1 MTNKK
6 FKLAAMSLALT
17 ACVAASP
24 LAANAESAGTEATS
38 SAPAVETPAPTAET
52 SGENAPATNESK
64 QESTGETK
72 QESTDESKQESTDES
87 KQEST
92 NESKKESTNESKKES
107 TDESKKE
114 STNES
119 KKESTDESK
128 KESTDESKQEST
140 DESKQESTGESKQES
155 TDESKKESTDESKK
169 ESTDES
175 KKESTDE
182 SKKESTDESKQES
195 TDESKQDTT
204 NEAKQEVAVENKAL
218 AEAPAAKAPVLMT
231 AALAPAPAAPT
242 TPMEEDTVATITG
255 QDGTTTQYKSFD
267 EAVSKAN
274 NGDTIEVIKD
284 ATSTGIDLRDKKL
297 TIKGKTVTTTTDSG
311 TEEKTTVKP
320 KLKFVA
326 KEGQSQI
333 AGITLWG
340 SDLTFQNMDVN
351 MKGAS
356 STTYNKWNAVCM
368 SDNAS
373 LTLNRTDLS
382 MDGTG
387 LDASAQ
393 GIYMA
398 GRGRNELNVEDHSTL
413 TINNYYNAI
422 AWDGVGKGNEGSTY
436 FINIKDG
443 STFTAKGNGAGI
455 VGLES
460 LDVLVDNSTLT
471 ITDCTERSGI
481 NGADVKIVN
490 GSTAN
495 ISGNHEGYGIHA
507 NDLLVEN
514 STLTAN
520 NNGYGGI
527 RITGKGEFT
536 NSTVTVT
543 GTENKGNASVEIT
556 VNKNEHKDKDKY
568 LVGSLSVQNSTLN
581 ISDNKATGIACR
593 NRFSCPTSLTI
604 DDASRVT
611 IQNNNAT
618 PKNGYN
624 PKGDVGGG
632 LRIEE
637 GSTAVL
643 GRNTVINN
651 NTAKSGGGVYTKG
664 GKVTIDNSTIT
675 ENKATGNGGGICAE
689 DNSTV
694 TVVGGE
700 ISSNTSAG
708 VEQTTSGGGGL
719 YTNNSTVTLD
729 KVTITGNKAI
739 TDSRNDGGG
748 ILAAGSNLTITGS
761 TITKNTAPDCGG
773 GLFLSHTNANI
784 TGSTIEGN
792 QATQGAGVYLNDSPD
807 VAEAD
812 CTGSH
817 THNITDTKI
826 NHNTASSIG
835 GGMYVGTK
843 SDVTLTGSTLD
854 GNASTDKT
862 YGQGGA
868 IVAYSAGDITL
879 DSTTVT
885 NNYAAAGGGIYSL
898 GTAVSDTHI
907 TLRNNTKFTGNTAT
921 SGAGIYLV
929 RSSGNNILLELSDSA
944 IDNNTAS
951 SGGGGIFAYDGV
963 QINANKASFNGNKA
977 ASGAGIY
984 LYGQN
989 NKVMAELTDSF
1000 IDNNIASDWGGGIF
1014 AYNGAEVKANNTSIS
1029 NNKGGNAGG
1038 LLVWNNSSAEL
1049 SNGSKVIG
1057 NTATKGNGGGVYA
1070 INGTVTATDCDIIH
1084 NTATGN
1090 GGGIYGEQR
1099 STIGLRTGALY
1110 NNHAGTAG
1118 DDMYLNNTTLI
1129 LRPVGDDWILD
1140 DCGHPIDGWY
1150 LDGKDARW
1158 DADSQKK
1165 FVTNLDALLEGTD
1178 YEIEKGED
1186 GCYII
1191 TIGSNALALKAAHD
1205 APLEPKPDPDGPD
1218 IPNPNPDPKP
1228 EPKPGPDTS
1237 ITPEDPQL
1245 PPVQDARADT
1255 PDSPVLPANPT
1266 NPAVQ
1271 DAHALPQTGTS
1282 LFAALAMALSGF
1294 ALTIAGAWASLL
1306 GKNSRH

>member
-24 LAANAESAGTEATS
+24 LAANAETGAEATS
-38 SAPAVETPAPTAET
+38 STPAVETPAPAAEP
-52 SGENAPATNESK
+52 SAENAPTTNE
-64 QESTGETK
+64 T
-72 QESTDESKQESTDES
+72 
-87 KQEST
+87 
-92 NESKKESTNESKKES
+92 
-107 TDESKKE
+107 
-114 STNES
+114 
-119 KKESTDESK
+119 
-128 KESTDESKQEST
+128 
-140 DESKQESTGESKQES
+140 KQESTGESKQNPA
-155 TDESKKESTDESKK
+155 DETKP
-169 ESTDES
+169 
-175 KKESTDE
+175 
-182 SKKESTDESKQES
+182 
-195 TDESKQDTT
+195 
-204 NEAKQEVAVENKAL
+204 EVAVENKAL

-231 AALAPAPAAPT
+231 AALAPAPAAPA
-242 TPMEEDTVATITG
+242 TPMEEDTVATING
-255 QDGTTTQYKSFD
+255 QGYKSFD
-267 EAVSKAN
+267 EAVKAAQS
-274 NGDTIEVIKD
+274 GDTIEVIKD
-284 ATSTGIDLRDKKL
+284 TETAGMNIDKKL
-297 TIKGKTVTTTTDSG
+297 TIQGVTKTTTKPKDDG
-311 TEEKTTVKP
+311 TVEETTVKP
-320 KLKFVA
+320 KLTFK
-326 KEGQSQI
+326 KDGI
-333 AGITLWG
+333 ALWG
-340 SDLTFQNMDVN
+340 TDLTFKDMQVE
-351 MKGAS
+351 MKGVGSTPYTAEWNWMTISAS
-356 STTYNKWNAVCM
+356 KNAT
-368 SDNAS
+368 
-373 LTLNRTDLS
+373 LTLDNTDMT

-387 LDASAQ
+387 TADNTHA
-393 GIYMA
+393 IYF
-398 GRGRNELNVEDHSTL
+398 GSNNKLNVQNGSNL
-413 TINNYYNAI
+413 TIQNYKQDALE
-422 AWDGVGKGNEGSTY
+422 WDGGDGGYNC
-436 FINIKDG
+436 NITGG
-443 STFTAKGNGAGI
+443 STFTSDNNRSGFTGTFY
-455 VGLES
+455 VTVDDS
-460 LDVLVDNSTLT
+460 DVKVINSTG
-471 ITDCTERSGI
+471 SGS
-481 NGADVKIVN
+481 N
-490 GSTAN
+490 GSYFTIQN
-495 ISGNHEGYGIHA
+495 DSNVLFDNNSYWGISAWRI
-507 NDLLVEN
+507 DMSDD
-514 STLTAN
+514 STLTAT
-520 NNGYGGI
+520 NNGYSGVWT
-527 RITGKGEFT
+527 RVLNVDKTCTLDVESNGK
-536 NSTVTVT
+536 
-543 GTENKGNASVEIT
+543 
-556 VNKNEHKDKDKY
+556 
-568 LVGSLSVQNSTLN
+568 
-581 ISDNKATGIACR
+581 KATSNTTNPGI
-593 NRFSCPTSLTI
+593 FF
-604 DDASRVT
+604 
-611 IQNNNAT
+611 QG
-618 PKNGYN
+618 NG
-624 PKGDVGGG
+624 KIKST
-632 LRIEE
+632 IEE
-637 GSTAVL
+637 GAKVTIKDNAGSGIYTKQTVCDLTIGSATITNNGSGSVNEKGIGAENGGGIYNIGTLKL
-643 GRNTVINN
+643 GKGVTITG

-664 GKVTIDNSTIT
+664 GKVTINSSTIT

-708 VEQTTSGGGGL
+708 VEQTASGGGGL

-729 KVTITGNKAI
+729 KVTITGNQAI
-739 TDSRNDGGG
+739 NDFRNDGGG

-761 TITKNTAPDCGG
+761 TITENTAPDCGG

-792 QATQGAGVYLNDSPD
+792 QAKKGAGVYLNDSPD

-817 THNITDTKI
+817 THNITRTNI
-826 NHNTASSIG
+826 NRNTASSMG
-835 GGMYVGTK
+835 GGMYVGQ
-843 SDVTLTGSTLD
+843 SNVTLTGSTLD
-854 GNASTDKT
+854 GNVTTDKT
-862 YGQGGA
+862 GGQGGA

-898 GTAVSDTHI
+898 GTAGSDTHI

-921 SGAGIYLV
+921 SGAGIYLAH
-929 RSSGNNILLELSDSA
+929 SLGNNILLELSDSA

-951 SGGGGIFAYDGV
+951 SGGGGIFAYNGV

-1057 NTATKGNGGGVYA
+1057 NTATNGNGGGVYA

-1178 YEIEKGED
+1178 YEIKKGED

-1191 TIGSNALALKAAHD
+1191 TIDSNALALKAAHN
-1205 APLEPKPDPDGPD
+1205 APSEPKPDPDGPD
-1218 IPNPNPDPKP
+1218 TPNPNPNPKP

-1255 PDSPVLPANPT
+1255 PDSPVLPSSPT

>member
-1 MTNKK
+1 
-6 FKLAAMSLALT
+6 
-17 ACVAASP
+17 
-24 LAANAESAGTEATS
+24 
-38 SAPAVETPAPTAET
+38 
-52 SGENAPATNESK
+52 
-64 QESTGETK
+64 
-72 QESTDESKQESTDES
+72 
-87 KQEST
+87 
-92 NESKKESTNESKKES
+92 
-107 TDESKKE
+107 
-114 STNES
+114 
-119 KKESTDESK
+119 
-128 KESTDESKQEST
+128 
-140 DESKQESTGESKQES
+140 
-155 TDESKKESTDESKK
+155 
-169 ESTDES
+169 
-175 KKESTDE
+175 
-182 SKKESTDESKQES
+182 
-195 TDESKQDTT
+195 
-204 NEAKQEVAVENKAL
+204 
-218 AEAPAAKAPVLMT
+218 MT
-231 AALAPAPAAPT
+231 AALAAAPAAPT
-242 TPMEEDTVATITG
+242 TPMEEDTVATITD

-274 NGDTIEVIKD
+274 KGDTIKVIKD
-284 ATSTGIDLRDKKL
+284 TETDGMELRKDL
-297 TIKGKTVTTTTDSG
+297 TIQGVTKTTTKTKDDG
-311 TEEKTTVKP
+311 TVEETIVKP
-320 KLKFVA
+320 KLTFK
-326 KEGQSQI
+326 KQGI
-333 AGITLWG
+333 ALWG
-340 SDLTFQNMDVN
+340 TDLTFKDMQVEMEGVGSTPYAAEWNWMTIS
-351 MKGAS
+351 AS
-356 STTYNKWNAVCM
+356 KDAT
-368 SDNAS
+368 
-373 LTLNRTDLS
+373 LTLDNTDMT

-387 LDASAQ
+387 TAGNTHA
-393 GIYMA
+393 IYF
-398 GRGRNELNVEDHSTL
+398 GSNNKLNVQNGSNL
-413 TINNYYNAI
+413 TIQNYKHNALE
-422 AWDGVGKGNEGSTY
+422 WDGGDGGYNC
-436 FINIKDG
+436 NITGG
-443 STFTAKGNGAGI
+443 STFTSDNNRSGFVGTFYVTVDDSDVKVINSRGNGSNGSYFTI
-455 VGLES
+455 KNGS
-460 LDVLVDNSTLT
+460 DVLFDNNGTW
-471 ITDCTERSGI
+471 GI
-481 NGADVKIVN
+481 SAYRIDM
-490 GSTAN
+490 S
-495 ISGNHEGYGIHA
+495 
-507 NDLLVEN
+507 ND
-514 STLTAN
+514 STLTAT
-520 NNGYGGI
+520 NNGYSGVWTRVLNVDKTCTLDVESNGQKATTAPTEPKYTKNPGI
-527 RITGKGEFT
+527 FFQGNGEFK
-536 NSTVTVT
+536 ST
-543 GTENKGNASVEIT
+543 
-556 VNKNEHKDKDKY
+556 
-568 LVGSLSVQNSTLN
+568 
-581 ISDNKATGIACR
+581 
-593 NRFSCPTSLTI
+593 
-604 DDASRVT
+604 
-611 IQNNNAT
+611 
-618 PKNGYN
+618 
-624 PKGDVGGG
+624 
-632 LRIEE
+632 IEE
-637 GSTAVL
+637 GANVTIKDNAGSGIYTAQEVCDLTIGSATITNNGSGTGNKSGIGAENGGGIYNIGTLNL
-643 GRNTVINN
+643 GKGVTITG
-651 NTAKSGGGVYTKG
+651 NTAKNGGGVYTKG
-664 GKVTIDNSTIT
+664 KDGKVTINNSTIT

-700 ISSNTSAG
+700 ISSNTSTG

-739 TDSRNDGGG
+739 NDFRNDGGG
-748 ILAAGSNLTITGS
+748 ILAAGSDLTITGS

-792 QATQGAGVYLNDSPD
+792 QAKKGAGVYLNDSPD

-817 THNITDTKI
+817 THNITDTNI
-826 NHNTASSIG
+826 NRNTASSMG
-835 GGMYVGTK
+835 GGMYVGQ
-843 SDVTLTGSTLD
+843 SNVTLTGSTLD
-854 GNASTDKT
+854 GNVTTDKT
-862 YGQGGA
+862 GGQGGA

-921 SGAGIYLV
+921 SGAGIYLAH
-929 RSSGNNILLELSDSA
+929 SLGNNILLELSDSA

-951 SGGGGIFAYDGV
+951 SGGGGIFAYNGV

-1057 NTATKGNGGGVYA
+1057 NTATNGNGGGVYA

-1178 YEIEKGED
+1178 YMIEKGED
-1186 GCYII
+1186 GSYII
-1191 TIGSNALALKAAHD
+1191 TIGSNALALKAAHN
-1205 APLEPKPDPDGPD
+1205 APSEPKPDPDGPD
-1218 IPNPNPDPKP
+1218 TPNPNPNPKP
-1228 EPKPGPDTS
+1228 EPKPGPDTPV
-1237 ITPEDPQL
+1237 TPEDPQL

-1255 PDSPVLPANPT
+1255 PDSPVLPANST

>member
-24 LAANAESAGTEATS
+24 LAANAETGAEATS
-38 SAPAVETPAPTAET
+38 STPAVETPAPAAEP
-52 SGENAPATNESK
+52 SAENAPTTN
-64 QESTGETK
+64 ETK
-72 QESTDESKQESTDES
+72 QESTDESKKESTDEA

-92 NESKKESTNESKKES
+92 NESKKASTDESKKESTDEAKKES

-114 STNES
+114 ST
-119 KKESTDESK
+119 
-128 KESTDESKQEST
+128 
-140 DESKQESTGESKQES
+140 G
-155 TDESKKESTDESKK
+155 ESKKESTDESKK

-175 KKESTDE
+175 KKESADESKKASTDE

-195 TDESKQDTT
+195 TGESKQEAADK
-204 NEAKQEVAVENKAL
+204 NEQNAAVENKVL

-242 TPMEEDTVATITG
+242 ATPTTPAEDNTVATITR
-255 QDGTTTQYKSFD
+255 QDGTTTTTTKYTSFD

-274 NGDTIEVIKD
+274 DGDTIEVIKD
-284 ATSTGIDLRDKKL
+284 ATSTGIDLQNKKL

-455 VGLES
+455 VGRES

-624 PKGDVGGG
+624 PKGDSTGGG

-664 GKVTIDNSTIT
+664 GKVTINSSTIT

-708 VEQTTSGGGGL
+708 VEQTASGGGGL

-761 TITKNTAPDCGG
+761 TITENTAPDCGG

-784 TGSTIEGN
+784 TDSTIEGN

-817 THNITDTKI
+817 THNITRTNI
-826 NHNTASSIG
+826 NRNTASSIG
-835 GGMYVGTK
+835 GGMYVGLK
-843 SDVTLTGSTLD
+843 SNVTLTGSTLD
-854 GNASTDKT
+854 GNATTDKT
-862 YGQGGA
+862 GGQGGA

-885 NNYAAAGGGIYSL
+885 NNDAAAGGGIYSL
-898 GTAVSDTHI
+898 GTAGSDTHI
-907 TLRNNTKFTGNTAT
+907 TLRNNTKFTGNTAA

-951 SGGGGIFAYDGV
+951 SGGGIFAYNGV

-977 ASGAGIY
+977 ANGAGIY
-984 LYGQN
+984 LYGYDPN
-989 NKVMAELTDSF
+989 NKVMAELTGSF

-1186 GCYII
+1186 GSYII
-1191 TIGSNALALKAAHD
+1191 TIGSNALALKAAHN
-1205 APLEPKPDPDGPD
+1205 APSEPKPDPDGPD
-1218 IPNPNPDPKP
+1218 TPNPKPEPKP

-1255 PDSPVLPANPT
+1255 PDSPVLPSSPT

-1271 DAHALPQTGTS
+1271 DAHTLPQTGTS

>member
-1 MTNKK
+1 
-6 FKLAAMSLALT
+6 
-17 ACVAASP
+17 
-24 LAANAESAGTEATS
+24 
-38 SAPAVETPAPTAET
+38 
-52 SGENAPATNESK
+52 
-64 QESTGETK
+64 
-72 QESTDESKQESTDES
+72 
-87 KQEST
+87 
-92 NESKKESTNESKKES
+92 
-107 TDESKKE
+107 
-114 STNES
+114 
-119 KKESTDESK
+119 
-128 KESTDESKQEST
+128 
-140 DESKQESTGESKQES
+140 
-155 TDESKKESTDESKK
+155 
-169 ESTDES
+169 
-175 KKESTDE
+175 
-182 SKKESTDESKQES
+182 
-195 TDESKQDTT
+195 
-204 NEAKQEVAVENKAL
+204 
-218 AEAPAAKAPVLMT
+218 MT

-242 TPMEEDTVATITG
+242 ATPTTPAEDNTVATITR
-255 QDGTTTQYKSFD
+255 QDGTTTTTTKYTSFD

-274 NGDTIEVIKD
+274 DGDTIEVIKD
-284 ATSTGIDLRDKKL
+284 ATSTGIDLQNKKL

-581 ISDNKATGIACR
+581 ISDNNATGIACR

-624 PKGDVGGG
+624 PKGDIGGG
-632 LRIEE
+632 LRIEA

-643 GRNTVINN
+643 GRSTVITG

-664 GKVTIDNSTIT
+664 GKVTINSSTIT

-700 ISSNTSAG
+700 ISSNEAAG
-708 VEQTTSGGGGL
+708 TNRTTSGGGGIFANKGSTVKL
-719 YTNNSTVTLD
+719 NDTTVSENKVTGDYGSGGGVRVDGGKLTVDNAKILDNATNNNGGGISVKDSELSVTD
-729 KVTITGNKAI
+729 SQITGNNAWNKVTVGERI
-739 TDSRNDGGG
+739 FVNGNGGG
-748 ILAAGSNLTITGS
+748 IEIIGSDSDTKEYTITNTQITQNTTGLRGGGIYAEKASLTIT
-761 TITKNTAPDCGG
+761 K
-773 GLFLSHTNANI
+773 
-784 TGSTIEGN
+784 
-792 QATQGAGVYLNDSPD
+792 
-807 VAEAD
+807 
-812 CTGSH
+812 
-817 THNITDTKI
+817 
-826 NHNTASSIG
+826 
-835 GGMYVGTK
+835 
-843 SDVTLTGSTLD
+843 STLD
-854 GNASTDKT
+854 GNKALDTVGPQASSE
-862 YGQGGA
+862 GGGLS
-868 IVAYSAGDITL
+868 VRGGTNITL

-885 NNYAAAGGGIYSL
+885 NNSAKDGGGIWVRSDVDTSVSIKNGTTINNNQSVYGGGGVMIRQEFGKKIDVTIEDAKIETNAAENGGGIYL
-898 GTAVSDTHI
+898 LNQVDLKLKNITVS
-907 TLRNNTKFTGNTAT
+907 GNTAKN
-921 SGAGIYLV
+921 V
-929 RSSGNNILLELSDSA
+929 
-944 IDNNTAS
+944 
-951 SGGGGIFAYDGV
+951 GGGIFGQDGTKLHADNLTV
-963 QINANKASFNGNKA
+963 SNNTA
-977 ASGAGIY
+977 ASGGGVY
-984 LYGQN
+984 LWNTGN
-989 NKVMAELTDSF
+989 SIILAELLNSF
-1000 IDNNIASDWGGGIF
+1000 IDHNTVSGSGGGIF
-1014 AYNGAEVKANNTSIS
+1014 AYNGVQINANNTSIS
-1029 NNKGGNAGG
+1029 NNKSKSGGAIWMNA
-1038 LLVWNNSSAEL
+1038 SDAEL
-1049 SNGSKVIG
+1049 TG
-1057 NTATKGNGGGVYA
+1057 NTIT
-1070 INGTVTATDCDIIH
+1070 H

-1099 STIGLRTGALY
+1099 STIDLRTGALY

-1118 DDMYLNNTTLI
+1118 DDIYLNNTTLI

-1150 LDGKDARW
+1150 LDGKDVRW

-1178 YEIEKGED
+1178 YMIEKGED

-1191 TIGSNALALKAAHD
+1191 TIGSNALALKAAHN
-1205 APLEPKPDPDGPD
+1205 APSEPKPDPDGPD
-1218 IPNPNPDPKP
+1218 TPNPNPNPKP

-1255 PDSPVLPANPT
+1255 PDSPVLPANPA

>member
-1 MTNKK
+1 
-6 FKLAAMSLALT
+6 
-17 ACVAASP
+17 
-24 LAANAESAGTEATS
+24 
-38 SAPAVETPAPTAET
+38 
-52 SGENAPATNESK
+52 
-64 QESTGETK
+64 
-72 QESTDESKQESTDES
+72 
-87 KQEST
+87 
-92 NESKKESTNESKKES
+92 
-107 TDESKKE
+107 
-114 STNES
+114 
-119 KKESTDESK
+119 
-128 KESTDESKQEST
+128 
-140 DESKQESTGESKQES
+140 
-155 TDESKKESTDESKK
+155 
-169 ESTDES
+169 
-175 KKESTDE
+175 
-182 SKKESTDESKQES
+182 
-195 TDESKQDTT
+195 
-204 NEAKQEVAVENKAL
+204 
-218 AEAPAAKAPVLMT
+218 MT
-231 AALAPAPAAPT
+231 AALAPAPAAPA

-284 ATSTGIDLRDKKL
+284 ATSTGIDLRNKKL

-356 STTYNKWNAVCM
+356 STTYNDWNTVCM

-382 MDGTG
+382 MDGKD

-398 GRGRNELNVEDHSTL
+398 GRGRSVLNVDNHSTL
-413 TINNYYNAI
+413 TIKNYCNAI
-422 AWDGVGKGNEGSTY
+422 AWDGVDESKGNKDSTY
-436 FINIKDG
+436 FINITDG
-443 STFTAKGNGAGI
+443 STFKAEGNGAGI

-460 LDVLVDNSTLT
+460 LDVLVDHSTLT

-581 ISDNKATGIACR
+581 ISDNNATGIACR

-624 PKGDVGGG
+624 ANGDVGGG
-632 LRIEE
+632 LRIEA

-651 NTAKSGGGVYTKG
+651 NTAKSGGGVYTKD
-664 GKVTIDNSTIT
+664 GKVTINNSTIT
-675 ENKATGNGGGICAE
+675 ENKATGYGGGICAE

-694 TVVGGE
+694 T
-700 ISSNTSAG
+700 I
-708 VEQTTSGGGGL
+708 
-719 YTNNSTVTLD
+719 
-729 KVTITGNKAI
+729 
-739 TDSRNDGGG
+739 DGG
-748 ILAAGSNLTITGS
+748 
-761 TITKNTAPDCGG
+761 
-773 GLFLSHTNANI
+773 
-784 TGSTIEGN
+784 
-792 QATQGAGVYLNDSPD
+792 
-807 VAEAD
+807 
-812 CTGSH
+812 
-817 THNITDTKI
+817 
-826 NHNTASSIG
+826 
-835 GGMYVGTK
+835 
-843 SDVTLTGSTLD
+843 
-854 GNASTDKT
+854 
-862 YGQGGA
+862 
-868 IVAYSAGDITL
+868 
-879 DSTTVT
+879 
-885 NNYAAAGGGIYSL
+885 
-898 GTAVSDTHI
+898 
-907 TLRNNTKFTGNTAT
+907 
-921 SGAGIYLV
+921 
-929 RSSGNNILLELSDSA
+929 
-944 IDNNTAS
+944 
-951 SGGGGIFAYDGV
+951 
-963 QINANKASFNGNKA
+963 
-977 ASGAGIY
+977 
-984 LYGQN
+984 
-989 NKVMAELTDSF
+989 
-1000 IDNNIASDWGGGIF
+1000 
-1014 AYNGAEVKANNTSIS
+1014 
-1029 NNKGGNAGG
+1029 
-1038 LLVWNNSSAEL
+1038 
-1049 SNGSKVIG
+1049 KVIG
-1057 NTATKGNGGGVYA
+1057 NTAQSGGGVY
-1070 INGTVTATDCDIIH
+1070 TKDSKVTIDKSTITK
-1084 NTATGN
+1084 NKATGN
-1090 GGGIYGEQR
+1090 GGGFYLITSTLTASGNTINNNSSQAGGGLYLDSTNAELTGNTIDSNKVIGAGGGMYTYGDTNNIGSNTIALKGNTITNNTAGSSGGGLAFANRNQHVTLDGDIIENNDGGVYGGGIHFASADLTMNGGSLSTNNARNGGGIYHAIYGKTVTLNDVKIQGNTAAKRGGGIFLWDSKGKLVLGSGTLVSCNKAELEGGGIYGGVK
-1099 STIGLRTGALY
+1099 STIELIAGALY

-1118 DDMYLNNTTLI
+1118 DDIYLKEKTNMTLI

-1178 YEIEKGED
+1178 YMIEKGED
-1186 GCYII
+1186 GSYII
-1191 TIGSNALALKAAHD
+1191 TIGSNALALKAAHN
-1205 APLEPKPDPDGPD
+1205 APSEPKPDPDGPD
-1218 IPNPNPDPKP
+1218 TPNPNPNPKP
-1228 EPKPGPDTS
+1228 EPKPGPDTPV
-1237 ITPEDPQL
+1237 TPEDPQL

-1255 PDSPVLPANPT
+1255 PDSPVLPANPA

>member
-1 MTNKK
+1 
-6 FKLAAMSLALT
+6 
-17 ACVAASP
+17 
-24 LAANAESAGTEATS
+24 
-38 SAPAVETPAPTAET
+38 
-52 SGENAPATNESK
+52 
-64 QESTGETK
+64 
-72 QESTDESKQESTDES
+72 
-87 KQEST
+87 
-92 NESKKESTNESKKES
+92 
-107 TDESKKE
+107 
-114 STNES
+114 
-119 KKESTDESK
+119 
-128 KESTDESKQEST
+128 
-140 DESKQESTGESKQES
+140 
-155 TDESKKESTDESKK
+155 
-169 ESTDES
+169 
-175 KKESTDE
+175 
-182 SKKESTDESKQES
+182 
-195 TDESKQDTT
+195 
-204 NEAKQEVAVENKAL
+204 
-218 AEAPAAKAPVLMT
+218 MT
-231 AALAPAPAAPT
+231 AALAKAPAAPT

-297 TIKGKTVTTTTDSG
+297 TIKGKTVTTTTTDSG

-356 STTYNKWNAVCM
+356 STTYNDWNTVCM

-373 LTLNRTDLS
+373 LTLNRTNLS

-398 GRGRNELNVEDHSTL
+398 GRGRSVLNVDNHSTL
-413 TINNYYNAI
+413 TIKNYYNAI
-422 AWDGVGKGNEGSTY
+422 AWDGVDESKGNKDSTY
-436 FINIKDG
+436 FINITDG
-443 STFTAKGNGAGI
+443 STFKAEGNGAGI

-460 LDVLVDNSTLT
+460 LDVLVDHSTLT

-700 ISSNTSAG
+700 ISSNEAAG
-708 VEQTTSGGGGL
+708 TNRTTSGGGGIFANKGSTVKL
-719 YTNNSTVTLD
+719 NDTTVSENKVTGDYGSGGGVRVDGGKLTVDNAKILDNATNNNGGGISVKDSELSVTD
-729 KVTITGNKAI
+729 SQITGNNAWNKVTVGERI
-739 TDSRNDGGG
+739 FVNGNGGG
-748 ILAAGSNLTITGS
+748 IEIIGSDSDTKEYTITNTQITQNTTGLRGGGIYAEKASLTIT
-761 TITKNTAPDCGG
+761 K
-773 GLFLSHTNANI
+773 
-784 TGSTIEGN
+784 
-792 QATQGAGVYLNDSPD
+792 
-807 VAEAD
+807 
-812 CTGSH
+812 
-817 THNITDTKI
+817 
-826 NHNTASSIG
+826 
-835 GGMYVGTK
+835 
-843 SDVTLTGSTLD
+843 STLD
-854 GNASTDKT
+854 GNKALDTVGPQASSE
-862 YGQGGA
+862 GGGLS
-868 IVAYSAGDITL
+868 VRGGTNITL

-885 NNYAAAGGGIYSL
+885 NNSAKDGGGIWVRSDVDTSVSIKNGTTINNNQSVYGGGGVMIRQEFGKKIDVTIEDAKIETNAAENGGGIYL
-898 GTAVSDTHI
+898 LNQVDLKLKNITVS
-907 TLRNNTKFTGNTAT
+907 GNTAKN
-921 SGAGIYLV
+921 V
-929 RSSGNNILLELSDSA
+929 
-944 IDNNTAS
+944 
-951 SGGGGIFAYDGV
+951 GGGIFGQDGTKLHADNLTV
-963 QINANKASFNGNKA
+963 SNNTA
-977 ASGAGIY
+977 ASGGGVY
-984 LYGQN
+984 LWNTGN
-989 NKVMAELTDSF
+989 SIILAELLNSF
-1000 IDNNIASDWGGGIF
+1000 IDHNTVSGSGGGIF
-1014 AYNGAEVKANNTSIS
+1014 AYNGVQINANNTSIS
-1029 NNKGGNAGG
+1029 NNKSKSGGAIWMNA
-1038 LLVWNNSSAEL
+1038 SDAEL
-1049 SNGSKVIG
+1049 TG
-1057 NTATKGNGGGVYA
+1057 NTIT
-1070 INGTVTATDCDIIH
+1070 H

-1099 STIGLRTGALY
+1099 ATIGLRTGALY

-1118 DDMYLNNTTLI
+1118 DDLYLKEKSGSKLI

-1178 YEIEKGED
+1178 YMIEKGED
-1186 GCYII
+1186 GSYII
-1191 TIGSNALALKAAHD
+1191 TIGSNALALKAAHN
-1205 APLEPKPDPDGPD
+1205 APSEPKPDPDGPD
-1218 IPNPNPDPKP
+1218 TPNPNPNPKP

-1255 PDSPVLPANPT
+1255 PDSPVLPSSPT

-1271 DAHALPQTGTS
+1271 DAHTLPQTGTS

>member
-24 LAANAESAGTEATS
+24 LAANAETGAEATS
-38 SAPAVETPAPTAET
+38 STPAVETPAPAAEP
-52 SGENAPATNESK
+52 SGENAPATNETK

-87 KQEST
+87 K
-92 NESKKESTNESKKES
+92 KES

-114 STNES
+114 SA
-119 KKESTDESK
+119 DEA
-128 KESTDESKQEST
+128 
-140 DESKQESTGESKQES
+140 KQESTGESKQNPA
-155 TDESKKESTDESKK
+155 DETKP
-169 ESTDES
+169 
-175 KKESTDE
+175 
-182 SKKESTDESKQES
+182 
-195 TDESKQDTT
+195 
-204 NEAKQEVAVENKAL
+204 EVAVENKAL

-231 AALAPAPAAPT
+231 AALAPAPAAPA

-297 TIKGKTVTTTTDSG
+297 TIKGKTVTTTTTTDSG

-351 MKGAS
+351 MKGAG
-356 STTYNKWNAVCM
+356 STTYNDWNTVCM

-373 LTLNRTDLS
+373 LTLNNTNLL
-382 MDGTG
+382 MDGKD

-398 GRGRNELNVEDHSTL
+398 GRGRSVLNVDNHSTL
-413 TINNYYNAI
+413 TINNYCNAI
-422 AWDGVGKGNEGSTY
+422 AWDGVDESKGNKDSTY
-436 FINIKDG
+436 FINITDG
-443 STFTAKGNGAGI
+443 STFKAEGNGAGI

-460 LDVLVDNSTLT
+460 LDVLVDHSTLT

-581 ISDNKATGIACR
+581 ILDNNATGIACR

-624 PKGDVGGG
+624 PKGDSTGGG

-664 GKVTIDNSTIT
+664 GKVTVNSSTIT

-708 VEQTTSGGGGL
+708 VEQTASGGGGL

-739 TDSRNDGGG
+739 NDFRNDGGG
-748 ILAAGSNLTITGS
+748 ILAAGSDLTITGS

-792 QATQGAGVYLNDSPD
+792 QAKKGAGVYLNDSPD

-826 NHNTASSIG
+826 NRNTASSMG
-835 GGMYVGTK
+835 GGMYVGQ
-843 SDVTLTGSTLD
+843 SNVTLTGSTLD
-854 GNASTDKT
+854 GNVTTDKT
-862 YGQGGA
+862 GGQGGA

-907 TLRNNTKFTGNTAT
+907 TLRNNTKFTGNTAA
-921 SGAGIYLV
+921 SGAGIYLAH
-929 RSSGNNILLELSDSA
+929 SLGNNILLELSDSA

-951 SGGGGIFAYDGV
+951 SGGGGIFAYNGV

-1057 NTATKGNGGGVYA
+1057 NTATNGNGGGVYA

-1178 YEIEKGED
+1178 YMIEKGED

-1191 TIGSNALALKAAHD
+1191 TIGSNALALKAAHN
-1205 APLEPKPDPDGPD
+1205 APSEPKPDPDGPD
-1218 IPNPNPDPKP
+1218 TPNPNPNPKP
-1228 EPKPGPDTS
+1228 EPKPGPDTPV
-1237 ITPEDPQL
+1237 TPEDPQL

-1255 PDSPVLPANPT
+1255 PDSPVLPSSPT

>member
-24 LAANAESAGTEATS
+24 LAANAESAGAEATS
-38 SAPAVETPAPTAET
+38 STPAVETPAPAAEP
-52 SGENAPATNESK
+52 SAENAPATNE
-64 QESTGETK
+64 TK
-72 QESTDESKQESTDES
+72 Q
-87 KQEST
+87 
-92 NESKKESTNESKKES
+92 
-107 TDESKKE
+107 
-114 STNES
+114 
-119 KKESTDESK
+119 ESTDESK

-140 DESKQESTGESKQES
+140 NESKQEAADK
-155 TDESKKESTDESKK
+155 
-169 ESTDES
+169 
-175 KKESTDE
+175 
-182 SKKESTDESKQES
+182 
-195 TDESKQDTT
+195 
-204 NEAKQEVAVENKAL
+204 NEQNAAVENKAL

-242 TPMEEDTVATITG
+242 TPMEEDTVATITK
-255 QDGTTTQYKSFD
+255 DGTTTQYKSFD

-297 TIKGKTVTTTTDSG
+297 TIKGKTVTTTTTTDSG

-351 MKGAS
+351 MKGAG
-356 STTYNKWNAVCM
+356 STTYNDWNTVCM

-455 VGLES
+455 VGRES
-460 LDVLVDNSTLT
+460 LDVLVDHSTLT

-514 STLTAN
+514 STLTAS

-556 VNKNEHKDKDKY
+556 VNKNEHKDKY
-568 LVGSLSVQNSTLN
+568 LVGSLDVRNSTLN
-581 ISDNKATGIACR
+581 ISDNNATGIACR

-624 PKGDVGGG
+624 PKGDSTGGG

-664 GKVTIDNSTIT
+664 GKVTINKSTIT
-675 ENKATGNGGGICAE
+675 ENKVTGNGGGICAE

-700 ISSNTSAG
+700 ISSNTSTG
-708 VEQTTSGGGGL
+708 VEQTASGGGGL

-784 TGSTIEGN
+784 TDSTIEGN

-817 THNITDTKI
+817 THNITRTKI
-826 NHNTASSIG
+826 NRNTASSIG

-843 SDVTLTGSTLD
+843 SNVTLTGSTLD

-868 IVAYSAGDITL
+868 IVAYGAGDITL
-879 DSTTVT
+879 DSTTIT
-885 NNYAAAGGGIYSL
+885 NNDAAAGGGIYSL
-898 GTAVSDTHI
+898 GVAVSDTHI
-907 TLRNNTKFTGNTAT
+907 TLRNNTKFTGNTAA

-977 ASGAGIY
+977 ANGAGIY
-984 LYGQN
+984 LYGKN

-1057 NTATKGNGGGVYA
+1057 NTATNGNGGGVYA

-1099 STIGLRTGALY
+1099 STIDLRTGALY

-1118 DDMYLNNTTLI
+1118 DDIYLNNTTLI

-1178 YEIEKGED
+1178 YMIEKGED

-1191 TIGSNALALKAAHD
+1191 TIGSNALALKAAHN
-1205 APLEPKPDPDGPD
+1205 APSEPKPDPDGPD
-1218 IPNPNPDPKP
+1218 TPNPKPNPKP

-1255 PDSPVLPANPT
+1255 PDSPVLPSSPA

>member
-38 SAPAVETPAPTAET
+38 SAPAVETPAPAAEP
-52 SGENAPATNESK
+52 SGENAPTTNETKQESTNESK

-72 QESTDESKQESTDES
+72 QESTDESKQESADEA
-87 KQEST
+87 
-92 NESKKESTNESKKES
+92 
-107 TDESKKE
+107 
-114 STNES
+114 
-119 KKESTDESK
+119 
-128 KESTDESKQEST
+128 
-140 DESKQESTGESKQES
+140 KQESTGESKQNPA
-155 TDESKKESTDESKK
+155 DETKP
-169 ESTDES
+169 
-175 KKESTDE
+175 
-182 SKKESTDESKQES
+182 
-195 TDESKQDTT
+195 
-204 NEAKQEVAVENKAL
+204 EVAVENKAL

-231 AALAPAPAAPT
+231 AALAKAPAAPT

-284 ATSTGIDLRDKKL
+284 ATSTGIDLRDKNL
-297 TIKGKTVTTTTDSG
+297 TIKGTAQKVTTTTDSG
-311 TEEKTTVKP
+311 TKEKTTVKP

-340 SDLTFQNMDVN
+340 SDLTFQNMDVD
-351 MKGAS
+351 MTGAS
-356 STTYNKWNAVCM
+356 STTYNDWNTVCM
-368 SDNAS
+368 SDNAA
-373 LTLNRTDLS
+373 LTLNNTNLL
-382 MDGTG
+382 MDGKD

-398 GRGRNELNVEDHSTL
+398 GRGRSVLNVDNHSTL
-413 TINNYYNAI
+413 TIKNYCNAI
-422 AWDGVGKGNEGSTY
+422 AWDGVDESKGNKDSTY
-436 FINIKDG
+436 FINITDG
-443 STFTAKGNGAGI
+443 STFKAEGNGAGI

-495 ISGNHEGYGIHA
+495 ISDNHEGYGIHA

-581 ISDNKATGIACR
+581 ISDNNATGIACR

-624 PKGDVGGG
+624 PKGDIGGG

-643 GRNTVINN
+643 GRSTVINN

-664 GKVTIDNSTIT
+664 GKVTINKSTIT

-694 TVVGGE
+694 T
-700 ISSNTSAG
+700 I
-708 VEQTTSGGGGL
+708 
-719 YTNNSTVTLD
+719 
-729 KVTITGNKAI
+729 
-739 TDSRNDGGG
+739 DGG
-748 ILAAGSNLTITGS
+748 
-761 TITKNTAPDCGG
+761 
-773 GLFLSHTNANI
+773 
-784 TGSTIEGN
+784 
-792 QATQGAGVYLNDSPD
+792 
-807 VAEAD
+807 
-812 CTGSH
+812 
-817 THNITDTKI
+817 
-826 NHNTASSIG
+826 
-835 GGMYVGTK
+835 
-843 SDVTLTGSTLD
+843 
-854 GNASTDKT
+854 
-862 YGQGGA
+862 
-868 IVAYSAGDITL
+868 
-879 DSTTVT
+879 
-885 NNYAAAGGGIYSL
+885 
-898 GTAVSDTHI
+898 
-907 TLRNNTKFTGNTAT
+907 
-921 SGAGIYLV
+921 
-929 RSSGNNILLELSDSA
+929 
-944 IDNNTAS
+944 
-951 SGGGGIFAYDGV
+951 
-963 QINANKASFNGNKA
+963 
-977 ASGAGIY
+977 
-984 LYGQN
+984 
-989 NKVMAELTDSF
+989 
-1000 IDNNIASDWGGGIF
+1000 
-1014 AYNGAEVKANNTSIS
+1014 
-1029 NNKGGNAGG
+1029 
-1038 LLVWNNSSAEL
+1038 
-1049 SNGSKVIG
+1049 KVIG
-1057 NTATKGNGGGVYA
+1057 NTAQSGGGVY
-1070 INGTVTATDCDIIH
+1070 TKDSKVTIDKSTITK
-1084 NTATGN
+1084 NKATGN
-1090 GGGIYGEQR
+1090 GGGFYLITSTLTASGNTINNNSSQAGGGLYLDSTNAELTGNTIDSNKVIGAGGGMYTYGDTNNIGSNTIALKGNTITNNTAGSSGGGLAFANRNQHVTLDGDIIENNDGGVYGGGIHFASADLTMNGGSLSTNNARNGGGIYHAIYGKTVTLNDVKIQGNTAAKRGGGIFLWDSKGKLVLGNGTLVSGNKAELEGGGIYGGVK
-1099 STIGLRTGALY
+1099 STIELIAGALY

-1118 DDMYLNNTTLI
+1118 DDIYLKEKTNMTLI

-1191 TIGSNALALKAAHD
+1191 TIGSNALALKAAHN
-1205 APLEPKPDPDGPD
+1205 APSEPKPDPDGPD
-1218 IPNPNPDPKP
+1218 TPNPNPNPKP
-1228 EPKPGPDTS
+1228 EPKPGPDTPV
-1237 ITPEDPQL
+1237 TPEDPQL

-1255 PDSPVLPANPT
+1255 PDSPVLPANPA

>member
-1 MTNKK
+1 MDV
-6 FKLAAMSLALT
+6 SLA
-17 ACVAASP
+17 
-24 LAANAESAGTEATS
+24 
-38 SAPAVETPAPTAET
+38 
-52 SGENAPATNESK
+52 K
-64 QESTGETK
+64 
-72 QESTDESKQESTDES
+72 
-87 KQEST
+87 
-92 NESKKESTNESKKES
+92 
-107 TDESKKE
+107 
-114 STNES
+114 
-119 KKESTDESK
+119 
-128 KESTDESKQEST
+128 
-140 DESKQESTGESKQES
+140 
-155 TDESKKESTDESKK
+155 
-169 ESTDES
+169 
-175 KKESTDE
+175 
-182 SKKESTDESKQES
+182 
-195 TDESKQDTT
+195 
-204 NEAKQEVAVENKAL
+204 
-218 AEAPAAKAPVLMT
+218 
-231 AALAPAPAAPT
+231 APAAPAA
-242 TPMEEDTVATITG
+242 PAEENTAAEDVATLNG
-255 QDGTTTQYKSFD
+255 KGYKSFD

-274 NGDTIEVIKD
+274 DGDTIEVIKD
-284 ATSTGIDLRDKKL
+284 ATSTGIDLRNKKL
-297 TIKGKTVTTTTDSG
+297 TIKGKTVTTTDSG

-340 SDLTFQNMDVN
+340 SDLTFQNMDVD
-351 MKGAS
+351 MTGAS

-373 LTLNRTDLS
+373 LTLNRTNLS

-455 VGLES
+455 VGRES

-507 NDLLVEN
+507 NDLLVEK

-581 ISDNKATGIACR
+581 ISDNNATGIACR

-618 PKNGYN
+618 PYNKNYN
-624 PKGDVGGG
+624 EKDRIGGG

-664 GKVTIDNSTIT
+664 GKVTINSSTIT

-700 ISSNTSAG
+700 ISSNEAAG
-708 VEQTTSGGGGL
+708 TNRTTSGGGGIFANKGSTVKL
-719 YTNNSTVTLD
+719 NDTTVSENKVTGDYGSGGGVRVDGGKLTVDNAKILDNATNNNGGGISVKDSELSVTD
-729 KVTITGNKAI
+729 SQITGNNAWNKVTVGERI
-739 TDSRNDGGG
+739 FVNGNGGG
-748 ILAAGSNLTITGS
+748 IEIIGSDSDTKEYTITNTQITQNTTGLRGGGIYAEKASLTIT
-761 TITKNTAPDCGG
+761 K
-773 GLFLSHTNANI
+773 
-784 TGSTIEGN
+784 
-792 QATQGAGVYLNDSPD
+792 
-807 VAEAD
+807 
-812 CTGSH
+812 
-817 THNITDTKI
+817 
-826 NHNTASSIG
+826 
-835 GGMYVGTK
+835 
-843 SDVTLTGSTLD
+843 STLD
-854 GNASTDKT
+854 GNKALDTVGPQASSE
-862 YGQGGA
+862 GGGLS
-868 IVAYSAGDITL
+868 VRGGTNITL

-885 NNYAAAGGGIYSL
+885 NNSAKDGGGIWVRSDVDTSVSIKNGTTINNNQSVYGGGGVMIRQEFGKKIDVTIEDAKIETNAAENGGGIYL
-898 GTAVSDTHI
+898 LNQVDLKLKNITVS
-907 TLRNNTKFTGNTAT
+907 GNTAKN
-921 SGAGIYLV
+921 V
-929 RSSGNNILLELSDSA
+929 
-944 IDNNTAS
+944 
-951 SGGGGIFAYDGV
+951 GGGIFGQDGTKLHADNLTV
-963 QINANKASFNGNKA
+963 SNNTA
-977 ASGAGIY
+977 ASGGGVY
-984 LYGQN
+984 LWNTGN
-989 NKVMAELTDSF
+989 SIILAELLNSF
-1000 IDNNIASDWGGGIF
+1000 VDHNIASSSGGGIF

-1049 SNGSKVIG
+1049 SNGSKVCG
-1057 NTATKGNGGGVYA
+1057 NTATTGNGGGVYA
-1070 INGTVTATDCDIIH
+1070 INGTVTATDCDISDNDAGQYNGGGICAQNSALTLEKNTLNRNKSKSGGAIWMNASDAELTGNTITH

-1118 DDMYLNNTTLI
+1118 DDIYLNNTTLI

-1191 TIGSNALALKAAHD
+1191 TIGSNALALKAAHN
-1205 APLEPKPDPDGPD
+1205 APSEPKPDPDGPD
-1218 IPNPNPDPKP
+1218 TPNPKPNPKP

-1255 PDSPVLPANPT
+1255 PDSPVLPSSPA

>member
-1 MTNKK
+1 MI
-6 FKLAAMSLALT
+6 S
-17 ACVAASP
+17 
-24 LAANAESAGTEATS
+24 
-38 SAPAVETPAPTAET
+38 ET
-52 SGENAPATNESK
+52 
-64 QESTGETK
+64 
-72 QESTDESKQESTDES
+72 
-87 KQEST
+87 
-92 NESKKESTNESKKES
+92 
-107 TDESKKE
+107 
-114 STNES
+114 
-119 KKESTDESK
+119 
-128 KESTDESKQEST
+128 
-140 DESKQESTGESKQES
+140 
-155 TDESKKESTDESKK
+155 
-169 ESTDES
+169 
-175 KKESTDE
+175 
-182 SKKESTDESKQES
+182 
-195 TDESKQDTT
+195 
-204 NEAKQEVAVENKAL
+204 
-218 AEAPAAKAPVLMT
+218 
-231 AALAPAPAAPT
+231 
-242 TPMEEDTVATITG
+242 
-255 QDGTTTQYKSFD
+255 
-267 EAVSKAN
+267 
-274 NGDTIEVIKD
+274 
-284 ATSTGIDLRDKKL
+284 KKL

-340 SDLTFQNMDVN
+340 SDLTFQNMDVD
-351 MKGAS
+351 MTGAS
-356 STTYNKWNAVCM
+356 ATTNHKWNAVCM
-368 SDNAS
+368 SGDAA
-373 LTLNRTDLS
+373 LTLKSTDLS
-382 MDGTG
+382 MNGKD
-387 LDASAQ
+387 LDERKDQEILKPQ

-398 GRGRNELNVEDHSTL
+398 GCGRNELNVDDHSTL

-422 AWDGVGKGNEGSTY
+422 AWDGVGNKDSIY
-436 FINIKDG
+436 YINIKNG
-443 STFTAKGNGAGI
+443 STFKAEGNGAGI

-568 LVGSLSVQNSTLN
+568 LVGSLDVRNSTLN
-581 ISDNKATGIACR
+581 ISDNNATGIACR

-624 PKGDVGGG
+624 PKGDSTGGG

-664 GKVTIDNSTIT
+664 GKVTINKSTIT

-700 ISSNTSAG
+700 ISSNEAAG
-708 VEQTTSGGGGL
+708 TNRTTSGGGGIFANKGSTVKL
-719 YTNNSTVTLD
+719 NDTTVSENKVTGDYGSGGGVRVDGGKLTVDNAKILDNATNNNGGGISVKDSELSVTD
-729 KVTITGNKAI
+729 SQITGNNAWNKVTVGERI
-739 TDSRNDGGG
+739 FVNGNGGG
-748 ILAAGSNLTITGS
+748 IEIIGSDSDTKEHTITNTQITQNTTGLRGGGVYAEKASLTIT
-761 TITKNTAPDCGG
+761 K
-773 GLFLSHTNANI
+773 
-784 TGSTIEGN
+784 
-792 QATQGAGVYLNDSPD
+792 
-807 VAEAD
+807 
-812 CTGSH
+812 
-817 THNITDTKI
+817 
-826 NHNTASSIG
+826 
-835 GGMYVGTK
+835 
-843 SDVTLTGSTLD
+843 STLD
-854 GNASTDKT
+854 GNKALDTVGPQASSE
-862 YGQGGA
+862 GGGLS
-868 IVAYSAGDITL
+868 VRGGTNITL

-885 NNYAAAGGGIYSL
+885 NNSAKDGGGIWVRSDVDTSVSIKNGTTISNNQSVYGGGGVMIRQELGKKINVTIEDAKIETNAAENGGGIYL
-898 GTAVSDTHI
+898 LNQVDLQLKNITVS
-907 TLRNNTKFTGNTAT
+907 GNTAKN
-921 SGAGIYLV
+921 V
-929 RSSGNNILLELSDSA
+929 
-944 IDNNTAS
+944 
-951 SGGGGIFAYDGV
+951 GGGIFGQDGTKLHADNLTV
-963 QINANKASFNGNKA
+963 SNNTA
-977 ASGAGIY
+977 ASGGGVY
-984 LYGQN
+984 LWNTGN
-989 NKVMAELTDSF
+989 SIILAELLNSF
-1000 IDNNIASDWGGGIF
+1000 VDHNIASSSGGGIF
-1014 AYNGAEVKANNTSIS
+1014 AYNGVQINANNTSIS
-1029 NNKGGNAGG
+1029 NNKSKSGGAIWMNA
-1038 LLVWNNSSAEL
+1038 SDAEL
-1049 SNGSKVIG
+1049 TG
-1057 NTATKGNGGGVYA
+1057 NT
-1070 INGTVTATDCDIIH
+1070 IIH

-1099 STIGLRTGALY
+1099 STIDLRTGALY

-1118 DDMYLNNTTLI
+1118 DDIYLNNTTLI

-1186 GCYII
+1186 GSYII
-1191 TIGSNALALKAAHD
+1191 TIGSNALALKAAHN
-1205 APLEPKPDPDGPD
+1205 APSEPKPDPDGPD
-1218 IPNPNPDPKP
+1218 TPNPNPDPKP

-1255 PDSPVLPANPT
+1255 PDSTVLPANPT

>member
-1 MTNKK
+1 
-6 FKLAAMSLALT
+6 
-17 ACVAASP
+17 
-24 LAANAESAGTEATS
+24 
-38 SAPAVETPAPTAET
+38 
-52 SGENAPATNESK
+52 
-64 QESTGETK
+64 
-72 QESTDESKQESTDES
+72 
-87 KQEST
+87 
-92 NESKKESTNESKKES
+92 
-107 TDESKKE
+107 
-114 STNES
+114 
-119 KKESTDESK
+119 
-128 KESTDESKQEST
+128 
-140 DESKQESTGESKQES
+140 
-155 TDESKKESTDESKK
+155 
-169 ESTDES
+169 
-175 KKESTDE
+175 
-182 SKKESTDESKQES
+182 
-195 TDESKQDTT
+195 
-204 NEAKQEVAVENKAL
+204 
-218 AEAPAAKAPVLMT
+218 MT

-274 NGDTIEVIKD
+274 NGDTIKVVKD
-284 ATSTGIDLRDKKL
+284 TETAGMNIDKKL
-297 TIKGKTVTTTTDSG
+297 TIQGVTKTTTKPKDDG
-311 TEEKTTVKP
+311 TVEETTVKP
-320 KLKFVA
+320 KLTFK
-326 KEGQSQI
+326 KDGI
-333 AGITLWG
+333 ALWG
-340 SDLTFQNMDVN
+340 TDLTFKDMQVE
-351 MKGAS
+351 MKGVGSTPYTAEWNWMTISAS
-356 STTYNKWNAVCM
+356 KNAT
-368 SDNAS
+368 
-373 LTLNRTDLS
+373 LTLDNTDMT

-387 LDASAQ
+387 TADNTHA
-393 GIYMA
+393 IYFDS
-398 GRGRNELNVEDHSTL
+398 NNKLNVQNGSNL
-413 TINNYYNAI
+413 TIQNYKQDALEWNGGDGGYNC
-422 AWDGVGKGNEGSTY
+422 
-436 FINIKDG
+436 NITGG
-443 STFTAKGNGAGI
+443 STFTSDNNRSGFTGTFY
-455 VGLES
+455 VTVDDS
-460 LDVLVDNSTLT
+460 DVKVINSTG
-471 ITDCTERSGI
+471 SGS
-481 NGADVKIVN
+481 N
-490 GSTAN
+490 GSYFTIQN
-495 ISGNHEGYGIHA
+495 DSNVLFDNNSYWGISAWRI
-507 NDLLVEN
+507 DMSDD
-514 STLTAN
+514 STLTAT
-520 NNGYGGI
+520 NNGYSGVWTRVLNVDKTCTLDVESNGKKAGSNTTNPGI
-527 RITGKGEFT
+527 FFQGNGKFK
-536 NSTVTVT
+536 ST
-543 GTENKGNASVEIT
+543 
-556 VNKNEHKDKDKY
+556 
-568 LVGSLSVQNSTLN
+568 
-581 ISDNKATGIACR
+581 
-593 NRFSCPTSLTI
+593 
-604 DDASRVT
+604 
-611 IQNNNAT
+611 
-618 PKNGYN
+618 
-624 PKGDVGGG
+624 
-632 LRIEE
+632 IEE
-637 GSTAVL
+637 GAKVTIKDNAGSGIYTKQTVCDLTIGSATITNNGSGAVNKSGL
-643 GRNTVINN
+643 GAENGGGIYNIGTLKLGKGVTITG

-664 GKVTIDNSTIT
+664 GKVTINNSTIT

-694 TVVGGE
+694 TVVGGK

-708 VEQTTSGGGGL
+708 VEQTASGGGGL

-729 KVTITGNKAI
+729 KVTITGNQAT
-739 TDSRNDGGG
+739 TDPRNDGGG

-792 QATQGAGVYLNDSPD
+792 QAKQGAGVYLNDSPD

-835 GGMYVGTK
+835 GGMYVGQ
-843 SDVTLTGSTLD
+843 SNVTLTGSTLD

-921 SGAGIYLV
+921 SGAGIYLAH
-929 RSSGNNILLELSDSA
+929 SLGNNILLELSDSA

-951 SGGGGIFAYDGV
+951 SGGGGIFAYNGV

-1057 NTATKGNGGGVYA
+1057 NTATNGNGGGVYA
-1070 INGTVTATDCDIIH
+1070 INGTVTATDCDITH

-1118 DDMYLNNTTLI
+1118 DDIYLNNTTLI

-1178 YEIEKGED
+1178 YMIEKGED

-1191 TIGSNALALKAAHD
+1191 TIGSNALALKAAHN
-1205 APLEPKPDPDGPD
+1205 APSEPKPDPDGPD
-1218 IPNPNPDPKP
+1218 TPNPKPNPKP

-1255 PDSPVLPANPT
+1255 PDSPVLPSSPT

-1306 GKNSRH
+1306 GKNNRH

>member
-24 LAANAESAGTEATS
+24 LAANAETGAEATS
-38 SAPAVETPAPTAET
+38 STPAVETPAPAAEP
-52 SGENAPATNESK
+52 SAENAPATN
-64 QESTGETK
+64 ETK
-72 QESTDESKQESTDES
+72 QESTDESKQEST
-87 KQEST
+87 
-92 NESKKESTNESKKES
+92 NEG
-107 TDESKKE
+107 
-114 STNES
+114 
-119 KKESTDESK
+119 
-128 KESTDESKQEST
+128 
-140 DESKQESTGESKQES
+140 KQESTGESKQNPA
-155 TDESKKESTDESKK
+155 DETKP
-169 ESTDES
+169 
-175 KKESTDE
+175 
-182 SKKESTDESKQES
+182 
-195 TDESKQDTT
+195 
-204 NEAKQEVAVENKAL
+204 EVAVENKAL

-351 MKGAS
+351 MKGAG
-356 STTYNKWNAVCM
+356 STTYNDWNTVCM

-398 GRGRNELNVEDHSTL
+398 GRGRSVLNVDNHSTL
-413 TINNYYNAI
+413 TIKNYYNAI
-422 AWDGVGKGNEGSTY
+422 AWDGVDESKGNKDSTY
-436 FINIKDG
+436 FINITDG
-443 STFTAKGNGAGI
+443 STFKAEGNGAGI

-568 LVGSLSVQNSTLN
+568 LVGSLDVRNSTLN
-581 ISDNKATGIACR
+581 ISDNNATGIACR

-624 PKGDVGGG
+624 PKGDSTGGG

-664 GKVTIDNSTIT
+664 GKVTVNSSTIT

-708 VEQTTSGGGGL
+708 VEQTASGGGGL

-739 TDSRNDGGG
+739 NDFRNDGGG
-748 ILAAGSNLTITGS
+748 ILAAGSDLTITGS

-792 QATQGAGVYLNDSPD
+792 QAKKGAGVYLYDAPD
-807 VAEAD
+807 TAEAD

-817 THNITDTKI
+817 THNITDTNI
-826 NHNTASSIG
+826 NRNTASSMG
-835 GGMYVGTK
+835 GGMYVGQ
-843 SDVTLTGSTLD
+843 SNVTLTGSTLD
-854 GNASTDKT
+854 GNVTTDKT
-862 YGQGGA
+862 GGQGGA

-921 SGAGIYLV
+921 SGAGIYLAH
-929 RSSGNNILLELSDSA
+929 SLGNNILLELSDSA

-951 SGGGGIFAYDGV
+951 SGGGGIFAYNGV

-1057 NTATKGNGGGVYA
+1057 NTATNGNGGGVYA

-1178 YEIEKGED
+1178 YEIKKGED

-1191 TIGSNALALKAAHD
+1191 TIGSNALALKAAHN
-1205 APLEPKPDPDGPD
+1205 APSEPKPDPDGPD
-1218 IPNPNPDPKP
+1218 TPNPNPNPKP
-1228 EPKPGPDTS
+1228 EPKPGPDTPV
-1237 ITPEDPQL
+1237 TPEDPQL

-1255 PDSPVLPANPT
+1255 PDSPVLPSSPT

>member
-24 LAANAESAGTEATS
+24 LAANAETGAEATS
-38 SAPAVETPAPTAET
+38 STPAVETPAPAAEP
-52 SGENAPATNESK
+52 SAENAPTTNETK

-72 QESTDESKQESTDES
+72 QEST
-87 KQEST
+87 
-92 NESKKESTNESKKES
+92 N
-107 TDESKKE
+107 
-114 STNES
+114 
-119 KKESTDESK
+119 
-128 KESTDESKQEST
+128 
-140 DESKQESTGESKQES
+140 ESKQES

-182 SKKESTDESKQES
+182 AKQES
-195 TDESKQDTT
+195 TGESKQNPADET
-204 NEAKQEVAVENKAL
+204 KPEVAVENKAL

-398 GRGRNELNVEDHSTL
+398 GRGRNELNVDDHSTL

-455 VGLES
+455 VGRES

-481 NGADVKIVN
+481 NGADVKIMN

-495 ISGNHEGYGIHA
+495 ISNNHEGYGIHA

-581 ISDNKATGIACR
+581 ISDNNATGIACR

-618 PKNGYN
+618 PYNKNYN
-624 PKGDVGGG
+624 EKDRIGGG

-664 GKVTIDNSTIT
+664 GKVTINNSTIT

-694 TVVGGE
+694 TVVGGK
-700 ISSNTSAG
+700 ISSNTSTG
-708 VEQTTSGGGGL
+708 VEQTISGGGGL

-761 TITKNTAPDCGG
+761 TITENTAPDCGG

-792 QATQGAGVYLNDSPD
+792 RATYGAGVYLNDSPD

-817 THNITDTKI
+817 THNITGTNI
-826 NHNTASSIG
+826 NHNTASILG
-835 GGMYVGTK
+835 GGMYVGLK
-843 SDVTLTGSTLD
+843 SNVTLTGSTLD
-854 GNASTDKT
+854 GNATTDKT
-862 YGQGGA
+862 GGQGGA
-868 IVAYSAGDITL
+868 IVAYGAGDITL
-879 DSTTVT
+879 DSTTVM
-885 NNYAAAGGGIYSL
+885 NNNAGVGGGLYSL
-898 GTAVSDTHI
+898 GIAVSDTHI
-907 TLRNNTKFTGNTAT
+907 TLRNNTKFTGNTAA

-929 RSSGNNILLELSDSA
+929 RSSGNNILLELTDSA

-951 SGGGGIFAYDGV
+951 SGGGGIFAYDGA

-977 ASGAGIY
+977 ANGAGMY
-984 LYGQN
+984 LYGLN

-1057 NTATKGNGGGVYA
+1057 NTATNGNGGGVYA

-1118 DDMYLNNTTLI
+1118 DDIYLNNTTLI

-1178 YEIEKGED
+1178 YMIEKGED

-1191 TIGSNALALKAAHD
+1191 TIGSNALALKAAHN
-1205 APLEPKPDPDGPD
+1205 APSEPKPDPDGPD
-1218 IPNPNPDPKP
+1218 TPNPNPNPKP
-1228 EPKPGPDTS
+1228 DPKPGPDTS

-1255 PDSPVLPANPT
+1255 PDSPVLPSSPT

-1282 LFAALAMALSGF
+1282 LFAALAMALGGF

>member
-24 LAANAESAGTEATS
+24 LAANAETGAEATS
-38 SAPAVETPAPTAET
+38 STPAVETPAPTAET
-52 SGENAPATNESK
+52 SGENAPATNE
-64 QESTGETK
+64 T
-72 QESTDESKQESTDES
+72 
-87 KQEST
+87 
-92 NESKKESTNESKKES
+92 
-107 TDESKKE
+107 
-114 STNES
+114 
-119 KKESTDESK
+119 
-128 KESTDESKQEST
+128 
-140 DESKQESTGESKQES
+140 KQESTGESKQNPA
-155 TDESKKESTDESKK
+155 DETKP
-169 ESTDES
+169 
-175 KKESTDE
+175 
-182 SKKESTDESKQES
+182 
-195 TDESKQDTT
+195 
-204 NEAKQEVAVENKAL
+204 EVAVENKAL
-218 AEAPAAKAPVLMT
+218 AAAPAAKAPVLMT

-242 TPMEEDTVATITG
+242 GAPTTPAEDNTVATITG
-255 QDGTTTQYKSFD
+255 QDGKTTGYTSFD
-267 EAVSKAN
+267 EAVKAAQS
-274 NGDTIEVIKD
+274 GDTIEVIKD
-284 ATSTGIDLRDKKL
+284 ATSTGIDLRDKNL
-297 TIKGKTVTTTTDSG
+297 TIKGTAQKVTTTTDSG
-311 TEEKTTVKP
+311 TEEKATVKP

-340 SDLTFQNMDVN
+340 SDLTFKNMDVD
-351 MKGAS
+351 MTGAS

-455 VGLES
+455 VGRES

-507 NDLLVEN
+507 NDLLVEK

-581 ISDNKATGIACR
+581 ISDNNATGIACR
-593 NRFSCPTSLTI
+593 NRFSRPTSLTI

-618 PKNGYN
+618 PYN
-624 PKGDVGGG
+624 ENYNEKDRIGGG

-643 GRNTVINN
+643 GRNTVITG

-664 GKVTIDNSTIT
+664 GKVTVNSSTIT

-748 ILAAGSNLTITGS
+748 ILAAGSDLTITGS

-792 QATQGAGVYLNDSPD
+792 QAKKGAGVYLNDSPD

-817 THNITDTKI
+817 THNITGTKI
-826 NHNTASSIG
+826 NRNTASSMG
-835 GGMYVGTK
+835 GGMYVGQ
-843 SDVTLTGSTLD
+843 SNVTLTGSTLD
-854 GNASTDKT
+854 GNVTTDKT
-862 YGQGGA
+862 GGQGGA

-921 SGAGIYLV
+921 SGAGIYLAH
-929 RSSGNNILLELSDSA
+929 SLGNNILLELSDSA

-951 SGGGGIFAYDGV
+951 SGGGGIFAYNGV

-1057 NTATKGNGGGVYA
+1057 NTATNGNGGGVYA

-1118 DDMYLNNTTLI
+1118 DDIYLNNTTLI

-1178 YEIEKGED
+1178 YMIEKGED

-1191 TIGSNALALKAAHD
+1191 TIGSNAL
-1205 APLEPKPDPDGPD
+1205 GPQ
-1218 IPNPNPDPKP
+1218 
-1228 EPKPGPDTS
+1228 GC
-1237 ITPEDPQL
+1237 
-1245 PPVQDARADT
+1245 A
-1255 PDSPVLPANPT
+1255 
-1266 NPAVQ
+1266 
-1271 DAHALPQTGTS
+1271 
-1282 LFAALAMALSGF
+1282 
-1294 ALTIAGAWASLL
+1294 
-1306 GKNSRH
+1306 

>member
-1 MTNKK
+1 
-6 FKLAAMSLALT
+6 
-17 ACVAASP
+17 
-24 LAANAESAGTEATS
+24 
-38 SAPAVETPAPTAET
+38 
-52 SGENAPATNESK
+52 
-64 QESTGETK
+64 
-72 QESTDESKQESTDES
+72 
-87 KQEST
+87 
-92 NESKKESTNESKKES
+92 
-107 TDESKKE
+107 
-114 STNES
+114 
-119 KKESTDESK
+119 
-128 KESTDESKQEST
+128 
-140 DESKQESTGESKQES
+140 
-155 TDESKKESTDESKK
+155 
-169 ESTDES
+169 
-175 KKESTDE
+175 
-182 SKKESTDESKQES
+182 
-195 TDESKQDTT
+195 
-204 NEAKQEVAVENKAL
+204 
-218 AEAPAAKAPVLMT
+218 MT
-231 AALAPAPAAPT
+231 AALAPAPAAPAA
-242 TPMEEDTVATITG
+242 PAEENTAAEDVATLNG
-255 QDGTTTQYKSFD
+255 KGYKSFD

-274 NGDTIEVIKD
+274 DGDTIEVIKD
-284 ATSTGIDLRDKKL
+284 ATSTGIDLRNKKL
-297 TIKGKTVTTTTDSG
+297 TIKGKTVTTTDSG
-311 TEEKTTVKP
+311 TEEKATVKP

-340 SDLTFQNMDVN
+340 SDLTFQNMDVD
-351 MKGAS
+351 MTGAS

-455 VGLES
+455 VGRES

-507 NDLLVEN
+507 NDLLVEK

-556 VNKNEHKDKDKY
+556 VNKNEHKDNDKY

-581 ISDNKATGIACR
+581 ISDNNATGIACR

-664 GKVTIDNSTIT
+664 GKVTVNSSTIT

-761 TITKNTAPDCGG
+761 TITENTAPDCGG

-792 QATQGAGVYLNDSPD
+792 QAKKGAGVYLNDSPD

-817 THNITDTKI
+817 THNITGTKI
-826 NHNTASSIG
+826 NRNTASSMG
-835 GGMYVGTK
+835 GGMYVGQ
-843 SDVTLTGSTLD
+843 SNVTLTGSTLD
-854 GNASTDKT
+854 GNVTTDKT
-862 YGQGGA
+862 GGQGGA

-898 GTAVSDTHI
+898 GTAGSDTHI
-907 TLRNNTKFTGNTAT
+907 TLRNNTKFTDNTAT
-921 SGAGIYLV
+921 SGAGIYLAH
-929 RSSGNNILLELSDSA
+929 SLGNNILLELSDSA

-951 SGGGGIFAYDGV
+951 SGGGGIFAYNGV

-1118 DDMYLNNTTLI
+1118 DDIYLNNTTLI

-1178 YEIEKGED
+1178 YMIEKGED

-1191 TIGSNALALKAAHD
+1191 TIDSNALALKAAHN
-1205 APLEPKPDPDGPD
+1205 APSEPKPDPDGPD
-1218 IPNPNPDPKP
+1218 TPNPNPNPKP
-1228 EPKPGPDTS
+1228 EPKPGPDTPV
-1237 ITPEDPQL
+1237 TPEDPQL

-1255 PDSPVLPANPT
+1255 PDSPVLPANPA

>member
-1 MTNKK
+1 
-6 FKLAAMSLALT
+6 
-17 ACVAASP
+17 
-24 LAANAESAGTEATS
+24 
-38 SAPAVETPAPTAET
+38 
-52 SGENAPATNESK
+52 
-64 QESTGETK
+64 
-72 QESTDESKQESTDES
+72 
-87 KQEST
+87 
-92 NESKKESTNESKKES
+92 
-107 TDESKKE
+107 
-114 STNES
+114 
-119 KKESTDESK
+119 
-128 KESTDESKQEST
+128 
-140 DESKQESTGESKQES
+140 
-155 TDESKKESTDESKK
+155 
-169 ESTDES
+169 
-175 KKESTDE
+175 
-182 SKKESTDESKQES
+182 
-195 TDESKQDTT
+195 
-204 NEAKQEVAVENKAL
+204 
-218 AEAPAAKAPVLMT
+218 MT

-398 GRGRNELNVEDHSTL
+398 GRGRNELNVDDHSTL

-455 VGLES
+455 VGRES

-507 NDLLVEN
+507 NDLLVEK

-581 ISDNKATGIACR
+581 ISDNNATGIACR
-593 NRFSCPTSLTI
+593 NRFSRPTSLTI

-618 PKNGYN
+618 PYNKNYN
-624 PKGDVGGG
+624 EKDRIGGG

-664 GKVTIDNSTIT
+664 GKVTVNSSTIT

-694 TVVGGE
+694 TVVGGK
-700 ISSNTSAG
+700 ISSNEAAG
-708 VEQTTSGGGGL
+708 TNRTTSGGGGIFANKGSTVKL
-719 YTNNSTVTLD
+719 NDTTVSENKVTGDYGSGGGVRVDGGKLTVDNAKILDNATNNNGGGISVKDSELSVTD
-729 KVTITGNKAI
+729 SQITGNNAWNKVTVGERI
-739 TDSRNDGGG
+739 FVNGNGGG
-748 ILAAGSNLTITGS
+748 IEIIGSDSDTKEYTITNTQITQNTTGLRGGGIYAEKASLTIT
-761 TITKNTAPDCGG
+761 K
-773 GLFLSHTNANI
+773 
-784 TGSTIEGN
+784 
-792 QATQGAGVYLNDSPD
+792 
-807 VAEAD
+807 
-812 CTGSH
+812 
-817 THNITDTKI
+817 
-826 NHNTASSIG
+826 
-835 GGMYVGTK
+835 
-843 SDVTLTGSTLD
+843 STLD
-854 GNASTDKT
+854 GNKALDTVGPQASSE
-862 YGQGGA
+862 GGGLS
-868 IVAYSAGDITL
+868 VRGGTNITL
-879 DSTTVT
+879 DSTTVINNSAKDGGGIWVRSDVDTSVSIKNGTTINNNQSVYGGGGVMIRQELGKKINVTIEDAKIET
-885 NNYAAAGGGIYSL
+885 NAAENGGGIYL
-898 GTAVSDTHI
+898 LNQVDLKLKNITVS
-907 TLRNNTKFTGNTAT
+907 GNTAKN
-921 SGAGIYLV
+921 V
-929 RSSGNNILLELSDSA
+929 
-944 IDNNTAS
+944 
-951 SGGGGIFAYDGV
+951 GGGIFGQDGTKLHADNLTV
-963 QINANKASFNGNKA
+963 SNNTA
-977 ASGAGIY
+977 ASGGGVY
-984 LYGQN
+984 LWNTGN
-989 NKVMAELTDSF
+989 SIILAELLNSF
-1000 IDNNIASDWGGGIF
+1000 IDHNTVSGSGGGIF
-1014 AYNGAEVKANNTSIS
+1014 AYNGVQINANNTSIS
-1029 NNKGGNAGG
+1029 NNKSGNAGG

-1057 NTATKGNGGGVYA
+1057 NTATNGNGGGVYA

-1178 YEIEKGED
+1178 YMIEKGED

-1191 TIGSNALALKAAHD
+1191 TIGSNALALKAAHN
-1205 APLEPKPDPDGPD
+1205 APSEPKPDPDGPD
-1218 IPNPNPDPKP
+1218 TPNPNPNPKP
-1228 EPKPGPDTS
+1228 EPKPGPDTPV
-1237 ITPEDPQL
+1237 TPEDPQL

-1255 PDSPVLPANPT
+1255 PDSPVLPSSPA

>member
-1 MTNKK
+1 
-6 FKLAAMSLALT
+6 
-17 ACVAASP
+17 
-24 LAANAESAGTEATS
+24 
-38 SAPAVETPAPTAET
+38 
-52 SGENAPATNESK
+52 
-64 QESTGETK
+64 
-72 QESTDESKQESTDES
+72 
-87 KQEST
+87 
-92 NESKKESTNESKKES
+92 
-107 TDESKKE
+107 
-114 STNES
+114 
-119 KKESTDESK
+119 
-128 KESTDESKQEST
+128 
-140 DESKQESTGESKQES
+140 
-155 TDESKKESTDESKK
+155 
-169 ESTDES
+169 
-175 KKESTDE
+175 
-182 SKKESTDESKQES
+182 
-195 TDESKQDTT
+195 
-204 NEAKQEVAVENKAL
+204 
-218 AEAPAAKAPVLMT
+218 MT
-231 AALAPAPAAPT
+231 AALAPAPAAPA

-274 NGDTIEVIKD
+274 DGDTIEVIKD

-311 TEEKTTVKP
+311 TEEKATVKP

-351 MKGAS
+351 MKGAG
-356 STTYNKWNAVCM
+356 STTYNDWNTVCM

-373 LTLNRTDLS
+373 LTLNRTNLS

-398 GRGRNELNVEDHSTL
+398 GRGRSVLNVDNHSTL
-413 TINNYYNAI
+413 TIKNYYNAI
-422 AWDGVGKGNEGSTY
+422 AWDGVDESKGNKDSTY
-436 FINIKDG
+436 FINITDG
-443 STFTAKGNGAGI
+443 STFKAEGNGAGI

-460 LDVLVDNSTLT
+460 LDVLVDHSTLT

-568 LVGSLSVQNSTLN
+568 LVGSLDVRNSTLN
-581 ISDNKATGIACR
+581 ISDNNATGIACR
-593 NRFSCPTSLTI
+593 NRFSRPTSLTI

-624 PKGDVGGG
+624 PKGDSTGGG

-664 GKVTIDNSTIT
+664 GKVTINKSTIT

-700 ISSNTSAG
+700 ISSNTSTG

-739 TDSRNDGGG
+739 NDFRNDGGG

-761 TITKNTAPDCGG
+761 TITENTAPDCGG

-792 QATQGAGVYLNDSPD
+792 QATYGAGVYLNDSPD
-807 VAEAD
+807 TAEAD

-817 THNITDTKI
+817 THNITDTNI
-826 NHNTASSIG
+826 NRNTASILG
-835 GGMYVGTK
+835 GGMYVGLK
-843 SDVTLTGSTLD
+843 SNVTLTGSTLD
-854 GNASTDKT
+854 GNATTDKT
-862 YGQGGA
+862 GGQGGA
-868 IVAYSAGDITL
+868 IVAYGAGDITL
-879 DSTTVT
+879 DSTTVM
-885 NNYAAAGGGIYSL
+885 NNNAGVGGGLFSL
-898 GTAVSDTHI
+898 GIAVSDTHI
-907 TLRNNTKFTGNTAT
+907 TLRNNTKFTGNTAA
-921 SGAGIYLV
+921 SGAGIYLM

-951 SGGGGIFAYDGV
+951 NLGGGIFAYDGA

-977 ASGAGIY
+977 ANGAGMY
-984 LYGQN
+984 LYGLN

-1178 YEIEKGED
+1178 YMIEKGED

-1191 TIGSNALALKAAHD
+1191 TIGSNALALKAAHN
-1205 APLEPKPDPDGPD
+1205 APSEPKPDPDGPD
-1218 IPNPNPDPKP
+1218 NPNPNPDPKP

-1255 PDSPVLPANPT
+1255 PDSPVLPSSST